1 MIKNDEIETS
11 LKTLIYDIK
20 HGDNGIPTKYAIDI
34 LNRYKNKY
42 NFVKEYL
49 DESFKN

>member
-34 LNRYKNKY
+34 LSVLSNVCR
-42 NFVKEYL
+42 
-49 DESFKN
+49 